1 MENIWILKAIII
13 TKIILTNLQ
22 KCNNELIF
30 KWQLVKQRKKMKIK
44 VIQIQQTKLFST
56 KVEKKIYLKYF

>member
-22 KCNNELIF
+22 KCNNEHIF